1 MKRSIILV
9 CVIYF
14 CFSLLSLSVSGQSDT
29 SILNGNR
36 FFDLSIEQLMNVQVD
51 VATLSAENI
60 RETQGVVTVV
70 TQAEMLHAGARDLKE
85 VLSTFVPGMDFGV
98 DVEGV
103 VGVGF
108 RGIWGNEGKVLLLI
122 DGIEVNEELFAT
134 LQFGGHYPVDM
145 IEKVEVIR
153 GPGSAVYGGYAG
165 LAVINVITKASG
177 QVNGTYGAFLNSYSK
192 DAVTHSDMS
201 FGHTQDLGPVKISF
215 SGTEGKGSRATRTW
229 YDSAGKP
236 VKLASKSDIRVSN
249 YNALVAFKG
258 FSVRGMV
265 DLYRPY
271 TANLWG
277 TAVSD
282 RAFRQKFDS
291 YFGEIKY
298 TCNVNSRLKVTP
310 SFQVKQQYPWQ
321 LEVPAVGYR
330 NSRYSNKLVF
340 SLNSTY
346 ELSENAHLLVGG
358 EAAQCKILGEASDIL
373 LDESSFSVINISGYG
388 QLSYSTKWVNFT
400 FGGRFDRYNHYG
412 SSFVPRFGITK
423 AWSDFNFKLMASQSF
438 RVPGGVIPKRNLLA
452 GKKVDPEMAT
462 NFELEIGYHL
472 SQHSWITVNGYQI
485 LFNKVIVYSANP
497 LKGVGSYS
505 NEGKQGTYGVEAD
518 FRYASDYVDFRMNY
532 AYYVAENNESENYVV
547 PNHSEAFP
555 AFANHR
561 VNAVIG
567 FNVSKSISITPTI
580 LWYGERYGYVPNY
593 NIAKKFDPET
603 LVNITVSATGLLVQ
617 GLDVYVGAHN
627 ILDKNVPLIQPYN
640 GGHPALPGESAS
652 IFARLVFHF

>member
-1 MKRSIILV
+1 MKKLFTIGTLV
-9 CVIYF
+9 YL
-14 CFSLLSLSVSGQSDT
+14 SLLSLSVKGQSDT
-29 SILNGNR
+29 SVFNGNR

-85 VLSTFVPGMDFGV
+85 VLTTFVPGMDFGI

-134 LQFGGHYPVDM
+134 LQFGNHYPVDM
-145 IEKVEVIR
+145 IDKVEVIR

-177 QVNGTYGAFLNSYSK
+177 QVNGTYGAFLNSYSM

-229 YDSAGKP
+229 YDAAGNP
-236 VKLASKSDIRVSN
+236 VKLASKSDIRESN

-258 FSVRGMV
+258 LSVRGMV

-277 TAVSD
+277 TAVSN
-282 RAFRQKFDS
+282 RAFSQKFDS

-321 LEVPAVGYR
+321 LDVPEVGYR

-340 SLNSTY
+340 GLNSTY
-346 ELSENAHLLVGG
+346 ELSENARILVGG

-373 LDESSFSVINISGYG
+373 LDESSFSVTNISGYG
-388 QLSYSTKWVNFT
+388 QLSYSTQWVNFT
-400 FGGRFDRYNHYG
+400 VGGRFDRYNHYG
-412 SSFVPRFGITK
+412 SSFVPRIGITK
-423 AWSDFNFKLMASQSF
+423 AWSSFNFKLMASQSF
-438 RVPGGVIPKRNLLA
+438 RVPGGVIPKRNLLV
-452 GKKVDPEMAT
+452 GKKVDPEKAT
-462 NFELEIGYHL
+462 NFELEVGYHL

-485 LFNKVIVYSANP
+485 LFNKVIVYSSDP
-497 LKGVGSYS
+497 HTGVGSYS
-505 NEGKQGTYGVEAD
+505 NGGKQGSYGVEAD

-547 PNHSEAFP
+547 PDHKEAFP

-580 LWYGERYGYVPNY
+580 SWYGERYGYISNS
-593 NIAKKFDPET
+593 NSAKKFNPET
-603 LVNITVSATGLLVQ
+603 LVNITVSATSLLVQ
-617 GLDVYVGAHN
+617 GLDFYVGAHN

-652 IFARLVFHF
+652 IFARLVFNF